1 VKYESG
7 LEKIYVIISDKRS
20 DYEDIK
26 STINAGLL
34 KKHKIIFNSL
44 DGYHHDKDII
54 ISDGLKHS
62 ITIGKDIC
70 EDVGVGKEY
79 RGSAA
84 YVVYDY
90 EDITDMYCEHIYARK
105 THTPAYILET
115 NNYIVREECE
125 NDLEELY
132 RLYDTLSDCPFI
144 EPLYEAE
151 REKEFLSAYI
161 SNMYGFFDYGMWLVF
176 DKKTGEL
183 VGRMGIENRS
193 IDGVN
198 CQELGYLVGRK
209 YQRRRI
215 AYEVCSKIV
224 EYARESLC
232 IDRLYACIHKDN
244 IPSINFINKMKFKLY
259 AKDID
264 DMDIYVRQLDEN
276 K

>member
-1 VKYESG
+1 MKYESG
-7 LEKIYVIISDKRS
+7 LQNVYVIISDKRS

-26 STINAGLL
+26 STINAGML
-34 KKHKIIFNSL
+34 KKHKTIFNSL
-44 DGYHHDKDII
+44 DGYQHDKDII

-90 EDITDMYCEHIYARK
+90 EDITYMYCEHIYARK
-105 THTPAYILET
+105 THTPACILET
-115 NNYIVREECE
+115 DNYIVREECE

-132 RLYDTLSDCPFI
+132 RLYDTLSDCSFI

-161 SNMYGFFDYGMWLVF
+161 SNMYGFFDYGLWLVF

-209 YQRRRI
+209 YQRRGI

-224 EYARESLC
+224 EYAREYLY

-264 DMDIYVRQLDEN
+264 DMDIYVRQLD
-276 K
+276 

>member
-1 VKYESG
+1 MKYESG
-7 LEKIYVIISDKRS
+7 LQNVYVIISDKRS

-26 STINAGLL
+26 STINAGML
-34 KKHKIIFNSL
+34 KKHKTIFNSL
-44 DGYHHDKDII
+44 DGYQHDKDII

-79 RGSAA
+79 RGSAT

-90 EDITDMYCEHIYARK
+90 EDITYMYCEHIYARK
-105 THTPAYILET
+105 THTPACILET
-115 NNYIVREECE
+115 DNYIVREECE

-132 RLYDTLSDCPFI
+132 RLYDTLSDCSFI

-161 SNMYGFFDYGMWLVF
+161 SNMYGFFDYGLWLVF

-209 YQRRRI
+209 YQRRGI
-215 AYEVCSKIV
+215 AYEVCSKII
-224 EYARESLC
+224 EYAREYLY
-232 IDRLYACIHKDN
+232 IDRLYACIHKDLSL
-244 IPSINFINKMKFKLY
+244 IHI
-259 AKDID
+259 
-264 DMDIYVRQLDEN
+264 
-276 K
+276 

>member
-1 VKYESG
+1 MKYESG

-26 STINAGLL
+26 NTISAGLL

-54 ISDGLKHS
+54 ISDGLNHS

-115 NNYIVREECE
+115 DNYIVREECE

-132 RLYDTLSDCPFI
+132 RLYDTLSDCSFI

-161 SNMYGFFDYGMWLVF
+161 SNMYGFFDYGLWLVF

-215 AYEVCSKIV
+215 AYVVCSKIV

-264 DMDIYVRQLDEN
+264 VMDIYVRQLDEN

>member
-1 VKYESG
+1 MKYESG
-7 LEKIYVIISDKRS
+7 LQNVYVIISDKRS

-26 STINAGLL
+26 STINAGML
-34 KKHKIIFNSL
+34 KKHKTIFNSL
-44 DGYHHDKDII
+44 DGYQHDKDII

-62 ITIGKDIC
+62 ITI
-70 EDVGVGKEY
+70 
-79 RGSAA
+79 
-84 YVVYDY
+84 
-90 EDITDMYCEHIYARK
+90 EDITYMYCEHIYARK
-105 THTPAYILET
+105 THTPACILET
-115 NNYIVREECE
+115 DNYIVREECE

-132 RLYDTLSDCPFI
+132 RLYDTLSDCSFI

-161 SNMYGFFDYGMWLVF
+161 SNMYGFFDYGLWLVF

-209 YQRRRI
+209 YQRRGI
-215 AYEVCSKIV
+215 AYEVCSKII
-224 EYARESLC
+224 EYAREYLY

>member
-1 VKYESG
+1 MKYESG
-7 LEKIYVIISDKRS
+7 LQNVYVIISDKRS

-115 NNYIVREECE
+115 DNYIVREECE

-161 SNMYGFFDYGMWLVF
+161 SNMYGFFDYGLWLVF

-209 YQRRRI
+209 YQRHRDRRLP
-215 AYEVCSKIV
+215 
-224 EYARESLC
+224 R
-232 IDRLYACIHKDN
+232 R
-244 IPSINFINKMKFKLY
+244 
-259 AKDID
+259 
-264 DMDIYVRQLDEN
+264 
-276 K
+276 

>member
-1 VKYESG
+1 MLSWFVNRNEHFRDFCAVLVDRGRFRFRQASRG
-7 LEKIYVIISDKRS
+7 AQQFRPCMRP
-20 DYEDIK
+20 
-26 STINAGLL
+26 G
-34 KKHKIIFNSL
+34 IFL
-44 DGYHHDKDII
+44 QG
-54 ISDGLKHS
+54 
-62 ITIGKDIC
+62 
-70 EDVGVGKEY
+70 DVGVGKEY
-79 RGSAA
+79 RGSAT

-90 EDITDMYCEHIYARK
+90 EDITYMYCEHIYARK
-105 THTPAYILET
+105 THTPACILET
-115 NNYIVREECE
+115 DNYIVREECE

-132 RLYDTLSDCPFI
+132 RLYDTLSDCSFI

-161 SNMYGFFDYGMWLVF
+161 SNMYGFFDYGLWLVF

-209 YQRRRI
+209 YQRRGI
-215 AYEVCSKIV
+215 AYEVCSKII
-224 EYARESLC
+224 EYAREYLY